1 MRQPLTKLQAHR
13 IAIVKPSALGDIV
26 HALPVLFALRTR
38 FPNAHISWIINT
50 QLQPLLAGHPD
61 LDATIGFDRA
71 ALRSG
76 LGAAA
81 AYLTRFRRQLRAAQ
95 FDLVLDLQGL
105 LRSGL
110 ITWATGAPRRVGW
123 AEAREGAR
131 LCYTDTISAGSKR
144 DRHAVERNWRL
155 AEALGVGDLP
165 KRFDLPQH
173 TASRGALLALLAP
186 LPRPWWVL
194 AVGSQRPTKRWPAA
208 SFAALVRYAH
218 DRVGGSAIFI
228 GSADEAALASVA
240 IAALPGVPTLD
251 LSGRTNLPEL
261 VELVR
266 LADCVLANDTGP
278 LHLAAALGR
287 PVVAPYTCTLT
298 RLHGPYGAT
307 GVTTGAVETDIWCK
321 GSYRK
326 RCDRLDC
333 MRELQPARLLPALHE
348 VLQSWPSRCRS
359 A

>member
-1 MRQPLTKLQAHR
+1 VRQPLTRLHAHR

-38 FPNAHISWIINT
+38 FPDAHISWIVNT
-50 QLQPLLAGHPD
+50 PLQPLLAGHPD

-71 ALRSG
+71 SLRG
-76 LGAAA
+76 GVVRAMR
-81 AYLTRFRRQLRAAQ
+81 YLARFGQQLRQAR

-110 ITWATGAPRRVGW
+110 MTWATAAPRRVGL

-131 LCYTDTISAGSKR
+131 LCYTDLVAAGRMR
-144 DRHAVERNWRL
+144 DRHAVERNWRF

-165 KRFDLPQH
+165 KRFDLPRH
-173 TASRGALLALLAP
+173 AAVRAALAARLAG
-186 LPRPWWVL
+186 LPRPWLVV

-208 SFAALVRYAH
+208 SFAALIRHAH
-218 DRVGGSAIFI
+218 QRAGGSAIFI
-228 GSADEAALASVA
+228 GSAHEAALARVV
-240 IAALPGVPTLD
+240 IDALPGVPTLD
-251 LSGRTNLPEL
+251 LSGRTSLPEL
-261 VELVR
+261 VELTR
-266 LADCVLANDTGP
+266 LADGVLANDTGP

-287 PVVAPYTCTLT
+287 PVVAPYTCTLA
-298 RLHGPYGAT
+298 RLHGPYGPA
-307 GVTTGAVETDIWCK
+307 GLVPGAVETNVWCK

-326 RCDRLDC
+326 RCGRLDC
-333 MRELQPARLLPALHE
+333 MTELQPARLLPVLDE
-348 VLQSWPSRCRS
+348 VLRTWPSRCRS